1 MLRVSGAS
9 TPLVQTGLF
18 VIFVLF
24 KCVFTSTH
32 LEMDLHFDRTIHFS
46 ASRGVPCYGTC
57 LGCFIWLPELSV
69 CLPGGV
75 CWCRC
80 CGQSA
85 CVADRSVFSARWTTL
100 WVFPLAVSALLCTP
114 SGSVVDVESSS
125 VPVCLSGTWSFHSF
139 GLCSVW
145 GAVWLWLLGVPLLE
159 GLLVA
164 AFYFTALVAWT
175 LGHII
180 LYFSL
185 QTMHFLIPWMSVM
198 FDTYTVLFL
207 VVFFAF
213 MFWFVKR
220 FELWKSAV

>member
-1 MLRVSGAS
+1 MCFYIYTLGNGLKLRQDNKFFCFSWCALLWHLLRVFHLA
-9 TPLVQTGLF
+9 TWTVGLP
-18 VIFVLF
+18 
-24 KCVFTSTH
+24 TWW
-32 LEMDLHFDRTIHFS
+32 
-46 ASRGVPCYGTC
+46 C
-57 LGCFIWLPELSV
+57 L
-69 CLPGGV
+69 
-75 CWCRC
+75 WCRC

-100 WVFPLAVSALLCTP
+100 MVFPLAVWALLCTP

-164 AFYFTALVAWT
+164 AFYITAPVAWT

-185 QTMHFLIPWMSVM
+185 RTMHFLIPWMSVM

-207 VVFFAF
+207 VGFFAF